1 MSVDELIRTIY
12 DFEGTPDEWL
22 DFEKKIYAII
32 EKYSE
37 EENEILTESDAM
49 ETLSMV
55 CEGIRFEREK

>member
-1 MSVDELIRTIY
+1 MGVDELIRTIY
-12 DFEGTPDEWL
+12 DFDGEPDEWL
-22 DFEKKIYAII
+22 DFEKKVYDMI

-37 EENEILTESDAM
+37 EENEKLTESEAM